1 MRTKFL
7 RTRFLTGSRVQLKYL
22 ALLLASMLVPMAFVG
37 VCLYYLIF
45 NIMAE
50 QLGIPEQIAYNLSP
64 VVSKINMI
72 LLIGVPPVLLILIL
86 VGIKLSHRFTGPI
99 ERVQKEI
106 AKISDSKDYS
116 HRIRLR
122 KHDDIKPVA
131 DAINK
136 LLDKIEGK
144 VK

>member
-86 VGIKLSHRFTGPI
+86 VG
-99 ERVQKEI
+99 
-106 AKISDSKDYS
+106 KIGRA
-116 HRIRLR
+116 H
-122 KHDDIKPVA
+122 V
-131 DAINK
+131 
-136 LLDKIEGK
+136 
-144 VK
+144 